1 MFDLEQAI
9 AGWRRQM
16 QAAGLKTP
24 VPLEEL
30 EIHLR
35 DEIALQMKSGTNA
48 PLAFEMAVQQIGMAN
63 VLKDEFEKVDA
74 TKVART
80 LKQYRAI
87 MVACLGVE
95 SLFWATCLLLK
106 IGCFSEITAAQQMSG
121 LAAVAVMISA
131 ARVSGCSATVLPTEP
146 ASEGPDLHFKRQAV
160 GAFVGVVFLLRHRA
174 GWILVHTSQIR
185 RGPSLDHAAA
195 SRGSIWLHWWT
206 GKSRFEKNGDGRF
219 VSNQEKACQ
228 TGYV

>member
-16 QAAGLKTP
+16 LAAGIKTP

-35 DEIALQMKSGTNA
+35 DEITLQMRSGTNA

-63 VLKDEFEKVDA
+63 VLKDEFEKVDS

-87 MVACLGVE
+87 MVVCLGVQ

-121 LAAVAVMISA
+121 LAAVAVMILLAGIGLFGHGPANLSR
-131 ARVSGCSATVLPTEP
+131 RVRDLICISRGRLLGLLWVWFFCYVTEP
-146 ASEGPDLHFKRQAV
+146 VGFLFILPRFDGGLLWIMLPPAGVLFGFIGGLEKAAFKKTAM
-160 GAFVGVVFLLRHRA
+160 
-174 GWILVHTSQIR
+174 
-185 RGPSLDHAAA
+185 AA
-195 SRGSIWLHWWT
+195 S
-206 GKSRFEKNGDGRF
+206 
-219 VSNQEKACQ
+219 
-228 TGYV
+228 

>member
-16 QAAGLKTP
+16 QAAGIKTP

-35 DEIALQMKSGTNA
+35 DEIALQKKSGTNA

-121 LAAVAVMISA
+121 LAAVAVMILLAGIGLFGHGPANLSR
-131 ARVSGCSATVLPTEP
+131 RVRGLICISRGRLLGLLWVWFFCYVTEP
-146 ASEGPDLHFKRQAV
+146 VGFLFILPRFDGGPLWIMLPPA
-160 GAFVGVVFLLRHRA
+160 GVLFGFIGGLEKAALKKTA
-174 GWILVHTSQIR
+174 M
-185 RGPSLDHAAA
+185 AA
-195 SRGSIWLHWWT
+195 S
-206 GKSRFEKNGDGRF
+206 
-219 VSNQEKACQ
+219 
-228 TGYV
+228 